1 MMKLTVGE
9 LAEQVDRAEN
19 EGDRAR
25 WKTVL
30 RDDFFRWA
38 KKNKRKEHDPM
49 ALKGWKSEPAT
60 SGLII
65 KCRI

>member
-1 MMKLTVGE
+1 MKKLTVGE

-25 WKTVL
+25 WKTAL
-30 RDDFFRWA
+30 RNDFICWA

-49 ALKGWKSEPAT
+49 ALKEWKSEPAT
-60 SGLII
+60 SVLII
-65 KCRI
+65 KCRL